1 MNSAHQEFSPQ
12 VAEQAVH
19 WLIEL
24 QGGALDPR
32 QQQAMQQWLQA
43 HEEHRRAWEHI
54 QRVNQR
60 LRGLSSPLAH
70 AALQAPR
77 SASRRRALKTLLIL
91 GVGGAAGL
99 TLQPHNPLPSLL
111 ADYRSPVGERRRQ
124 QLDDGSQLHLNTRSA
139 ADVRFD
145 AEQRLLRLLEG
156 EIQLTVAEDARPLRL
171 LSDFGLLQLSSGRYN
186 LRQFEHYSL
195 LSVHQ
200 GSASLAGNSLA
211 AGLQAR
217 FNGPQWQ
224 ASQLLDSNAGAWV
237 DGMLVAAHMRLGDFL
252 DELGRYRRGQLNCA
266 PEVAELLISGSYPLA
281 DSERILDLLEVAL
294 PVRVRRFTR
303 YWVSVEARA

>member
-91 GVGGAAGL
+91 GVGGAVGL
-99 TLQPHNPLPSLL
+99 TVQQHNPLPTLL
-111 ADYRSPVGERRRQ
+111 ADYRSPVGERRHQR
-124 QLDDGSQLHLNTRSA
+124 LEDGSQLHLNTRSA
-139 ADVRFD
+139 VDVRFD
-145 AEQRLLRLLEG
+145 AQQRLVRLLEG
-156 EIQLTVAEDARPLRL
+156 EIQLTVAADVRPLNL
-171 LSDFGLLQLSSGRYN
+171 LTDFGLLQLAEGRYN
-186 LRQFEHYSL
+186 LRQFPHYSQ

-200 GSASLAGNSLA
+200 GSASLAGDVLA
-211 AGLQAR
+211 AGRQAR

-224 ASQLLDSNAGAWV
+224 ALQLLDSNAGAWV
-237 DGMLVAAHMRLGDFL
+237 DGMLLAAHMRLGDFI

-266 PEVAELLISGSYPLA
+266 PEVTELLISGSYPLA
-281 DSERILDLLEVAL
+281 DSERILDLLEIAL

-303 YWVSVEARA
+303 YWVTVEARV

>member
-1 MNSAHQEFSPQ
+1 MNNSHQEFSPK

-77 SASRRRALKTLLIL
+77 SASRRRALKALLIL
-91 GVGGAAGL
+91 GVGGATGL
-99 TLQPHNPLPSLL
+99 ALQQHNPVPSLL

-124 QLDDGSQLHLNTRSA
+124 QLDEGSQLHLNTRSA
-139 ADVRFD
+139 VDVQFD
-145 AEQRLLRLLEG
+145 SQQRLVRLLEG
-156 EIQLTVAEDARPLRL
+156 EIQLTIADDTRPLRVL
-171 LSDFGLLQLSSGRYN
+171 TDFGLLQLSSGRFN
-186 LRQFEHYSL
+186 LRQFHRYSQV
-195 LSVHQ
+195 SVHQ
-200 GSASLAGNSLA
+200 GNASLAGNPLA
-211 AGLQAR
+211 AGFQAR
-217 FNGPQWQ
+217 FNGPKWQ
-224 ASQLLDSNAGAWV
+224 TPQLLDRNAGAWV
-237 DGMLVAAHMRLGDFL
+237 DGMLVATHMRLADFIDDL
-252 DELGRYRRGQLNCA
+252 SRYRRGQLNCA

-281 DSERILDLLEVAL
+281 DSERILDLLEIAL

-303 YWVSVEARA
+303 YWVTVEANV